1 MPHISYSE
9 LKNWTE
15 CTWRHKLLYIDKVQ
29 TFQGTE
35 HTCFGTAVHETIEN
49 MLLRNITEP
58 YEHFHRIFTEQLEE
72 IGLTE
77 DSELASEM
85 RKQVNGIF
93 ELVEPSLDEYF
104 ADKGGWTLVATE
116 EVLKEPITESRVP
129 GYDFKGFID
138 LVLKDGQGHY
148 HVIDWKT
155 CSWGWNAR
163 KKADILY
170 VRQLVLYKYYYSK
183 KLDLN
188 PRTVSTHFG
197 LLKRTAK
204 KNRIEL
210 FRVTSG
216 ERKTKNSLDF
226 LDKAL
231 YNITK
236 KRYIKNRLSCKYCP
250 FHETEHCP

>member
-49 MLLRNITEP
+49 MLLGNITEP

-138 LVLKDGQGHY
+138 KDTTTLSIGRLVRGVGTLEKRQTYSMSG
-148 HVIDWKT
+148 
-155 CSWGWNAR
+155 S
-163 KKADILY
+163 LY
-170 VRQLVLYKYYYSK
+170 CTSIII
-183 KLDLN
+183 
-188 PRTVSTHFG
+188 PRS
-197 LLKRTAK
+197 
-204 KNRIEL
+204 
-210 FRVTSG
+210 
-216 ERKTKNSLDF
+216 
-226 LDKAL
+226 
-231 YNITK
+231 
-236 KRYIKNRLSCKYCP
+236 
-250 FHETEHCP
+250 